1 MLLKVHEDSR
11 AVNTPREFNAWRFW
25 IRWVIASGVGI
36 GAGVLLWLAAGGAMD
51 ALGIV
56 GQTVWARA
64 LQAGA
69 VGVAFGTPFG
79 VGQWLVLRRQVEH
92 AGRWVLATAIGY
104 ALVFVLGAV
113 LIPDGEGLAL
123 APAAQIALG
132 TMLGAAV
139 AVPAALLQWL
149 FVLRR
154 QFPGA
159 GWWISGSLF
168 SWAIGFAISFAL
180 RLWLGELTFTAGPVI
195 AIGVS
200 GLVLVRLLQR
210 GASDSSHAS
219 RQT

>member
-1 MLLKVHEDSR
+1 MVHKASR
-11 AVNTPREFNAWRFW
+11 VVNIPPRFIGSSFW
-25 IRWVIASGVGI
+25 IRWVIASTVGI

-64 LQAGA
+64 LQGGA
-69 VGVAFGTPFG
+69 VGAAFGTPFG
-79 VGQWLVLRRQVEH
+79 VGQWLVLRRGVEH
-92 AGRWVLATAIGY
+92 SGRWITATAIGY
-104 ALVFVLGAV
+104 AIVFVLGAILV
-113 LIPDGEGLAL
+113 PDGEGLDL
-123 APAAQIALG
+123 APAATIALG
-132 TMLGAAV
+132 ALIGAAV

-159 GWWISGSLF
+159 GWWIPGSVF

-180 RLWLGELTFTAGPVI
+180 RLWLGELSFTAGPVV
-195 AIGVS
+195 AIGLS

-210 GASDSSHAS
+210 RAPPSSIDSP
-219 RQT
+219 RT

>member
-1 MLLKVHEDSR
+1 MVHKASP
-11 AVNTPREFNAWRFW
+11 AVNIPPRFIASRFW
-25 IRWVIASGVGI
+25 IRWVIASTAGI
-36 GAGVLLWLAAGGAMD
+36 GAGVLLWLAAGAAMD
-51 ALGIV
+51 ALGMV

-64 LQAGA
+64 LQGGA
-69 VGVAFGTPFG
+69 VGAAFGTPFG

-92 AGRWVLATAIGY
+92 AGRWVLAAAIGY
-104 ALVFVLGAV
+104 AAVFVMGAT
-113 LIPDGEGLAL
+113 LIPDGAAVDL

-139 AVPAALLQWL
+139 AIPAALLQWL

-154 QFPGA
+154 QVAGA
-159 GWWISGSLF
+159 GWWIAGSLF

-195 AIGVS
+195 AIGLS

-210 GASDSSHAS
+210 RASDSSSDS
-219 RQT
+219 RRT